1 MNHKY
6 TFILSKHSDM
16 IFISHL
22 DLIRLL
28 GRAVRRAQLK
38 VELSQGFN
46 PHLKIKMKRALKL
59 GVASN
64 SEEGELSLSEFMESF
79 ELARRLQKEL
89 PCGIDI
95 MDLKSS

>member
-1 MNHKY
+1 MV
-6 TFILSKHSDM
+6 
-16 IFISHL
+16 FISHL

-38 VELSQGFN
+38 VELSKGFN

-79 ELARRLQKEL
+79 ELAQRLQKEL

-95 MDLKSS
+95 IELKSS